1 MLAVLL
7 PVFFVTGLFFTNLAF
22 GKVEVAESGENIT
35 FFRIGTGATSGT
47 YFPIGGL
54 IASAISNPPGS
65 RPCDRGG
72 SCGVPGMI
80 AVAQSTEGSVANIE
94 AIAAGGLESGLSQ
107 ADVAYWAL
115 TGTKVFAKKKKG
127 KKAKKA
133 KKKDKNKKPVGES
146 LRAIANLFPENVHL
160 VVRADSGIKSIFKL
174 QKKRVSLGEPDSG
187 TLASVLP
194 VLKGYGLTRKHIKP
208 FYLPPGEAAD
218 RLREGT
224 LDAFFLVAGSP
235 VTAIADL
242 ARTIPIA
249 LVPIAG
255 SQSEKIRK
263 SDPFFVQTVI
273 SKGVYEGVENTW
285 TLGVGA
291 QWLVSAEVPDELVY
305 EITKALWHDNV
316 LDILKDGHAL
326 GEMISLKTALEGLTV
341 PLHPGAAR
349 FYRERGMID
358 PAQPAVAPEAAP

>member
-1 MLAVLL
+1 MRRRTALVVLL
-7 PVFFVTGLFFTNLAF
+7 PVFFVTVFFATGLAF
-22 GKVEVAESGENIT
+22 GEMELAESDGAIT

-72 SCGVPGMI
+72 SCGVPSMI

-94 AIAAGGLESGLSQ
+94 AIATGGLESGLSQ

-115 TGTKVFAKKKKG
+115 TGTKVFAKKKRAKG
-127 KKAKKA
+127 
-133 KKKDKNKKPVGES
+133 KNKKLPGES
-146 LRAIANLFPENVHL
+146 LRAIANLFLENVHL
-160 VVRADSGIKSIFKL
+160 VVRAESGIKNIFDL

-194 VLKGYGLTRKHIKP
+194 VLKGYGLTRKDIKP
-208 FYLPPGEAAD
+208 LYLPPGEAAD

-224 LDAFFLVAGSP
+224 LEAFFLVAGSP

-242 ARTIPIA
+242 AKAIPIA
-249 LVPIAG
+249 LVPIVDG
-255 SQSEKIRK
+255 QSEKIRK

-273 SKGVYEGVENTW
+273 PQGVYEGVENIW

-291 QWLVSAEVPDELVY
+291 QWLVSTGVPEEQVY
-305 EITKALWHDNV
+305 EITRALWHDNV
-316 LDILKDGHAL
+316 RDILKNGHAL
-326 GEMISLKTALEGLTV
+326 GEMISLKTALDGLTV

-358 PAQPAVAPEAAP
+358 QEKPAAVKPNKAL

>member
-1 MLAVLL
+1 VLAVLL
-7 PVFFVTGLFFTNLAF
+7 PVFIFTGLAF
-22 GKVEVAESGENIT
+22 GKVEVAESGEDIT

-94 AIAAGGLESGLSQ
+94 AIAGGGLESGLSQ

-127 KKAKKA
+127 KGKKA
-133 KKKDKNKKPVGES
+133 KKKDKNKKPVGET

-160 VVRADSGIKSIFKL
+160 VVRADGGIKSVFEL

-194 VLKGYGLTRKHIKP
+194 VLKGYGLTRKDIKP

-249 LVPIAG
+249 LVPITG

-291 QWLVSAEVPDELVY
+291 QWLVSADIPEELVY
-305 EITKALWHDNV
+305 AITKALWHDNV

-358 PAQPAVAPEAAP
+358 PEKPDPEKPAAAPKAAP